1 MPVFP
6 PLVSPEELL
15 DLLGDERLR
24 IFDAT
29 VVLSR
34 AVAGGPYVVQSG
46 RPGYERAH
54 IPGAAFAAEE
64 YWGRPVPGFGDPAAR
79 IAILGLAPAALVA
92 AALFRP

>member
-15 DLLGDERLR
+15 GLLGDERLR

-34 AVAGGPYVVQSG
+34 AVAGGPYAVQSG

-54 IPGAAFAAEE
+54 IPGAAFADGSLRRHVEV
-64 YWGRPVPGFGDPAAR
+64 RPQREAHPGNLR
-79 IAILGLAPAALVA
+79 LR
-92 AALFRP
+92 RPDKRGKQRG